1 VSTEASHSITHDL
14 EEIRSNR
21 LFGFWIFVMS
31 DCILFASL
39 FATFAVLRHGYAGGP
54 TGKDLFDLPGVLLE
68 TMSLLSS
75 SLTCGLAILA
85 LRAGR
90 RRQLLGW
97 LAVTFAL
104 GALFVALEAREFA
117 RLILE
122 GNGPQRSAFL
132 SAFFTLV
139 STHGLHVSSGLLWM
153 AVAAVQ
159 VVRKGLGGWVGT
171 RLLMLS
177 VFWHFLDIVWICVF
191 SIVYLMGVL

>member
-1 VSTEASHSITHDL
+1 VSSEPAHSIGAEL
-14 EEIRSNR
+14 QEIGSHR

-39 FATFAVLRHGYAGGP
+39 FATFAVLRHAYAGGP
-54 TGKDLFDLPGVLLE
+54 TGKELFDLPGVLLE
-68 TMSLLSS
+68 TLSLLAS
-75 SLTCGLAILA
+75 SLTCGLAMLA
-85 LRAGR
+85 LRSGR
-90 RRQLLGW
+90 REQLLGW
-97 LAVTFAL
+97 LAVTFVL
-104 GALFVALEAREFA
+104 GALFVGLEAREFA
-117 RLILE
+117 HLVRE

-159 VVRKGLGGWVGT
+159 VLRKGLGGWVRT

-177 VFWHFLDIVWICVF
+177 VFWHFLDVVWICVF